1 MFQPEASGPGGT
13 ERGAIIAR
21 FMEQRF
27 VGGSVAGVGE
37 QNDEVASGLMEEGW
51 SADDESPTQSSPPSS
66 IASGNAAAQLLPVQ

>member
-51 SADDESPTQSSPPSS
+51 SADESPTQSSPPSS